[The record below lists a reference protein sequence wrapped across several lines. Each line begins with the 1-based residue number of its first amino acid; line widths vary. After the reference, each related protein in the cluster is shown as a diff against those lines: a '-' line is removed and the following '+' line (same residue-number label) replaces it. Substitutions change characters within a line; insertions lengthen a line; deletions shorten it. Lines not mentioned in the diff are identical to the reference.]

1 MRQGKKRIRFTTA
14 AASLVM
20 AGALGLAAPG
30 TGAAEPA
37 VRDATHRTSVEV
49 IYTGLNHPRKVTW
62 HAQHGAVLVAEAG
75 RKNTTCI
82 GDTTNGCFSKTG
94 SVFMY
99 TPGGNDTDRVVTGL
113 PALNSPH
120 GLSGVSEVIPAG
132 GDEGL
137 AVFGLGGLDAK
148 RAPYGEDG
156 APLGTVSRV
165 TMSGQLTPMADPAL
179 FEERNNPDGGVADS
193 NPFSIAPA
201 SNGDAVIVDA
211 AANDVLRV
219 GQDGSIDVLDVLPK
233 IQYDGRQ
240 LEPVPTSVL
249 RGPDGAY
256 YIGELG
262 GYPSV
267 DASRVWRLVPGQEA
281 TLVAGGF
288 TTIMDIAF
296 DDKGRLLVL
305 EYSRGGQASADPT
318 GQLIRVEPDGQRTVL
333 ADTALQHPGG
343 MAVAPGGD
351 IYVSNNITGGDGAG
365 QLLRISTVG

>member
-14 AASLVM
+14 ATSLVM
-20 AGALGLAAPG
+20 AGALGFAAPA
-30 TGAAEPA
+30 TGSTEPA
-37 VRDATHRTSVEV
+37 TVNATHATDVDV
-49 IYTGLNHPRKVTW
+49 IHTGLNHPRKVTW
-62 HAQHGAVLVAEAG
+62 HPQHELVLVAEAG
-75 RKNTTCI
+75 RKNTPCI

-94 SVFMY
+94 SVFSY
-99 TPGGNDTDRVVTGL
+99 APKWDDKERVVTGL

-120 GLSGVSEVIPAG
+120 GLAGVSEVIPHG
-132 GDEGL
+132 WDEGL

-156 APLGTVSRV
+156 AALGTVSHV
-165 TMSGQLTPMADPAL
+165 TMSGQVTPIADPAL

-201 SNGDAVIVDA
+201 SDGAVIVDA
-211 AANDVLRV
+211 AANDVLRIHD
-219 GQDGSIDVLDVLPK
+219 DGSIDVLDVLPK
-233 IQYDGRQ
+233 IQYDGRE

-296 DDKGRLLVL
+296 DERGRLLVL
-305 EYSRGGQASADPT
+305 EYSRGGQASTDPT
-318 GQLIRVEPDGQRTVL
+318 GQLIRVERNGTRTVL
-333 ADTALQHPGG
+333 ADDALQHPGG
-343 MAVAPGGD
+343 MAVAPNGD
-351 IYVSNNITGGDGAG
+351 IYVSNNITGPDGAG
-365 QLLRISTVG
+365 QLLRIRTAG